1 MKYVTTFTLT
11 ASLLFGAAGAQ
22 NLTAYKS
29 LASSL
34 DAAAQSSS
42 GTDPLKTLSN
52 LDQAEKALDQL
63 APTLTNAKLS
73 GGLRDTLS
81 AARAAQGRTPTE
93 LQAQVQ
99 LARGLMRKALYDQT
113 VTVLAS
119 SPANGLERL
128 GVLANEVG
136 ADAAALQADAKAGKL
151 NLVTWRLQKAA
162 TAKLSAALNSVQAQQ
177 TAQSYLNLARATG
190 WFTVVQETGRAQ
202 NPPLDVPQFEK
213 ALRELTTG
221 DTAALSTSLT
231 SLRSGVGAMTRALA
245 TVPTATVVRPTTPP
259 AEQPV
264 VVTPNPANPQPAPH
278 TTPPAVSRSE
288 GGIGSA
294 YAALSRALTAAGHA
308 DLPTAR
314 EQLSKVPTALA
325 TAPSELR
332 SVPNYDAFLN
342 HVQSMSERKGL
353 RSSDVQALIGELGG
367 LEAQAKGMPTSTLD
381 SLASSASRGLG
392 GPVRALLTLLMAIAC
407 AAPLYLLN
415 LAFGG
420 RNPYWR
426 AISVALG
433 LLLLPAFLEGTFG
446 FLGWLGDLVN
456 VPFLRSLTNLTLG
469 QSAYG
474 LPFKGLL
481 YAAALGLSIYGFRG
495 LCVQFGLLGSGAQPK
510 SRVNTVKSPT
520 QTSLDWDEEI

>member
-1 MKYVTTFTLT
+1 MKYITTLTLT

-22 NLTAYKS
+22 NLTAYKA
-29 LASSL
+29 LANNL

-42 GTDPLKTLSN
+42 GTDPLKTLN
-52 LDQAEKALDQL
+52 ALDQAEKALDQL
-63 APTLTNAKLS
+63 APTLTNAKLV
-73 GGLRDTLS
+73 GGLRDTLG

-93 LQAQVQ
+93 LQAQV
-99 LARGLMRKALYDQT
+99 LLTRGLMRKALYDQT

-128 GVLANEVG
+128 GVLANELG

-162 TAKLSAALNSVQAQQ
+162 TAKLSAALNGVQAQQ

-190 WFTVVQETGRAQ
+190 WFMVVQETGRAQ
-202 NPPLDVPQFEK
+202 TPPLDVPQFEK
-213 ALRELTTG
+213 ALKELATG
-221 DTAALSTSLT
+221 DTATLTTSLT
-231 SLRSGVGAMTRALA
+231 TLRGGVGAMTRALA
-245 TVPTATVVRPTTPP
+245 TVPTATVAKPTQP
-259 AEQPV
+259 AEQPP
-264 VVTPNPANPQPAPH
+264 VTTPTPAQPNPNPAAP
-278 TTPPAVSRSE
+278 TPSRGQ
-288 GGIGSA
+288 GGLGGA
-294 YAALSRALTAAGHA
+294 YAALGRALTAAGHA

-314 EQLSKVPTALA
+314 EQLALVPTALA

-332 SVPNYDAFLN
+332 SVPNYDAFLG
-342 HVQSMSERKGL
+342 HVQSMAERKGL
-353 RSSDVQALIGELGG
+353 RSSDVQALIGELGA

-381 SLASSASRGLG
+381 SLALSASRGLG
-392 GPVRALLTLLMAIAC
+392 GPIRALLSLLLAIAC

-433 LLLLPAFLEGTFG
+433 LLLLPAFLEGSFG
-446 FLGWLGDLVN
+446 FLGWLGDLAN
-456 VPFLRSLTNLTLG
+456 APFLRSLTNFTLG

-495 LCVQFGLLGSGAQPK
+495 LCIQFGLLGSGAQPK
-510 SRVNTVKSPT
+510 NRANTVKSPT